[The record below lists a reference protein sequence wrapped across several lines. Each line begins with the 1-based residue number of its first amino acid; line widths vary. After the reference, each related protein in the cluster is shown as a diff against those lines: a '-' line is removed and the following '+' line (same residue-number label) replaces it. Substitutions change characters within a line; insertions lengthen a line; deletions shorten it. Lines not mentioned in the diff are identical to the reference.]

1 MTSLW
6 AKLLSIIALL
16 GSLLNTHPLGVVQTI
31 QDLSNNPIQLTFTDD
46 NTGEDLIISSDK
58 HDYYG
63 FGAVDVYFSV
73 KNTSKTDQDINLILS
88 FGEKTDLGSIRL
100 FTGTKDVIIPG
111 FTSITATGTDIMPDR
126 TVTETVWEKMSV
138 TDGISREIFSPAKSV
153 KDATKNRTT
162 LSFPLAKGETKVFV
176 ANVKT
181 RAKVGENGEFFIE
194 AFGDKAGYGNLDP
207 SAWIPTDNFSATD
220 YTAGNN
226 LNGGAGGSGWNGNWF
241 VDAGTMTTETASAG
255 GQGSLAAAETGS
267 SGAQYRRNLTGVSSG
282 QLSYCL
288 YMSGTTQA
296 NSIILEPAGMYVRFL
311 SGNIAVYNT
320 GVAYENF
327 GTYSAGEWVVIDF
340 EFDDAAQN
348 DKYRAKK
355 KGGSFSNWVASS
367 AYTTITQY
375 KYDVSANA
383 ETVQLDDIGET
394 ASVTCAPAAPAV
406 VAGYED
412 NVIISD

>member
-16 GSLLNTHPLGVVQTI
+16 GSLLNPHPLGVVQTI

-194 AFGDKAGYGNLDP
+194 AFVDK
-207 SAWIPTDNFSATD
+207 
-220 YTAGNN
+220 
-226 LNGGAGGSGWNGNWF
+226 
-241 VDAGTMTTETASAG
+241 GTMTTETASAG

-296 NSIILEPAGMYVRFL
+296 NSIILEP
-311 SGNIAVYNT
+311 
-320 GVAYENF
+320 
-327 GTYSAGEWVVIDF
+327 
-340 EFDDAAQN
+340 
-348 DKYRAKK
+348 
-355 KGGSFSNWVASS
+355 
-367 AYTTITQY
+367 
-375 KYDVSANA
+375 
-383 ETVQLDDIGET
+383 
-394 ASVTCAPAAPAV
+394 
-406 VAGYED
+406 
-412 NVIISD
+412 